1 MTLSCA
7 RRFKARRFR
16 WMIAGGLKEGIKE
29 NFIQITNNIN
39 GLKAFLAE
47 EAGFEPAIRFPVYTL
62 SRRAP

>member
-39 GLKAFLAE
+39 GLKVFLAE
-47 EAGFEPAIRFPVYTL
+47 EAAQFPCDLIPEGY
-62 SRRAP
+62 R